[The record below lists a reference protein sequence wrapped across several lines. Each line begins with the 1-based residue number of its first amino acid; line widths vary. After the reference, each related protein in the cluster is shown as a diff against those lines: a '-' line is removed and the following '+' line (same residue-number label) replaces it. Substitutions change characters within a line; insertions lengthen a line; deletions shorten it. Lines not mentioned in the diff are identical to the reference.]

1 MDAHYAQARLWLIAL
16 GLWGFGTHIEQQSYC
31 PNCVTRVA
39 QSVWL
44 LFIKDC
50 YRPRLSPWML
60 LVQCVLFFIL
70 FANFFRQAYGK
81 KKGSRGPAS
90 QARKD
95 L

>member
-1 MDAHYAQARLWLIAL
+1 MPAAVSFSFRFPDRM
-16 GLWGFGTHIEQQSYC
+16 
-31 PNCVTRVA
+31 PRVA

-81 KKGSRGPAS
+81 KKGSSGPKV